1 MSFVLRMAARELRA
15 SWRRLL
21 FFFIC
26 VAIGVGAIVTLRS
39 IMQSVREGLMSE
51 ARAMLAADVRI
62 QTNRPWVPEVRSAV
76 DARLTDAVVLAQSE
90 SIETVTMVR
99 PEAGVAATRM
109 AELRGVPADYPYYGT
124 LKLQDGVEYSHALV
138 RDRGALVAPELIV
151 QLGIRVGD
159 RILIGGQPFTV
170 RGVIEREPGRSV
182 GGFSFGSRVLIDLE
196 DLRASTLL
204 AFGSRASYQILLK
217 VRDDA
222 VERLTADVRARFR
235 DNFVG
240 VRSYKNTEDNIDES
254 FQRSEN
260 FLSLVGFVIVVLG
273 GIGVWSVTRV
283 FVRQKIRSVAILKCL
298 GASARQVLATY
309 VTQVALLGLLGSLLG
324 VGIAAAAIASIP
336 ESLVASI
343 GGFSYGLT
351 FSAVWQGTAVGVLVA
366 LLFALVPLL
375 EVRRIKPLLLLRGGD
390 GSAGGNVRL
399 TADATASGA
408 RRKIHV
414 SLISWLRSLDWLQIS
429 VGVAVTLLLVVIA
442 SWQAASWRVGG
453 IVSGGFAVV
462 AVVLYGA
469 AYVLVRAVM
478 PLSAAKWFPLRHAVI
493 SLRRPGNQTRV
504 ILLAVG
510 LGSFFVLGVRALQDN
525 LIAEFASNFDRR
537 GADMFLVD
545 IQQDQVDG
553 ILALLQERMD
563 ADVPPARVIPVLRA
577 RVVGVRGAET
587 VLENYSDVR
596 GRGGLSREYV
606 ITYRNHLERNE
617 RLVKGEFWENQ
628 PALAPDA
635 AMQEVPIEEG
645 MSERHKIN
653 PGDTMRFDVLG
664 RTIEARVTGVR
675 HVDWEDSRS
684 GGFMF
689 VFRPGAFDR
698 APHTFIGFLRGPAET
713 TARARLQHDLVTR
726 YSNVTAI
733 DGREI
738 LARIQGIVDNV
749 VLGVSVVGGI
759 ALFSGILILVGA
771 VAMTKFQRVYDAAIL
786 RTLGATTKTLS
797 TMLALEYFALGLL
810 AGLIGAGGALGFSWA
825 VTTYL
830 FEIDWRPEPWLI
842 VAGTFATSAL
852 VGTVGV
858 LASVDVLRRKPL
870 ATLRAE

>member
-1 MSFVLRMAARELRA
+1 MSFVLRMAGRELRA

-62 QTNRPWVPEVRSAV
+62 QTNRPWVPDVRSAV
-76 DARLTDAVVLAQSE
+76 DARLTDAAVLARSE

-99 PEAGVAATRM
+99 PETGAAATRM
-109 AELRGVPADYPYYGT
+109 AELRGVPPEYPYYGT
-124 LKLQDGVEYSHALV
+124 LKLQDGAEYSHALV
-138 RDRGALVAPELIV
+138 RDRGALVAPELLI

-182 GGFSFGSRVLIDLE
+182 GGFSFGSRVLVDLE

-204 AFGSRASYQILLK
+204 AFGSRASYQILLR

-222 VERLTADVRARFR
+222 VERLTQDVRARFR

-324 VGIAAAAIASIP
+324 VGIAAVAIASIP
-336 ESLVASI
+336 EALVASI
-343 GGFSYGLT
+343 GGFTYGLT
-351 FSAVWQGTAVGVLVA
+351 FSAVWQGMAVGVLVA

-390 GSAGGNVRL
+390 GAGSVSVRL
-399 TADATASGA
+399 KAEATALGKFIQVLK
-408 RRKIHV
+408 R
-414 SLISWLRSLDWLQIS
+414 LDWLQIS
-429 VGVAVTLLLVVIA
+429 VGVAVSLLLVVIA
-442 SWQAASWRVGG
+442 SWQAASWQVGG
-453 IVSGGFAVV
+453 IVSGGFAIV
-462 AVVLYGA
+462 AAVLYGA

-478 PLSAAKWFPLRHAVI
+478 PLAAARWFPLRHAVI

-504 ILLAVG
+504 ILLSVG

-545 IQQDQVDG
+545 IQRDQVDG
-553 ILALLQERMD
+553 VRALLQERMD
-563 ADVPPARVIPVLRA
+563 ADAPPARVIPVLRA
-577 RVVGVRGAET
+577 RVVGVRGSQT

-617 RLVKGEFWENQ
+617 RLVRGAFWENQ

-635 AMQEVPIEEG
+635 AMPEVTIEEG
-645 MSERHKIN
+645 MSERHRIN

-689 VFRPGAFDR
+689 VFRPGAFDQ
-698 APHTFIGFLRGPAET
+698 APHSFIGFLRGPADS
-713 TARARLQHDLVTR
+713 TARARLQLDLVTR

-810 AGLIGAGGALGFSWA
+810 AGLIGAGGALGLSWA
-825 VTTYL
+825 VTKYVL
-830 FEIDWRPEPWLI
+830 EIDWRPEPWLL
-842 VAGTFATSAL
+842 VAGVFATFAL